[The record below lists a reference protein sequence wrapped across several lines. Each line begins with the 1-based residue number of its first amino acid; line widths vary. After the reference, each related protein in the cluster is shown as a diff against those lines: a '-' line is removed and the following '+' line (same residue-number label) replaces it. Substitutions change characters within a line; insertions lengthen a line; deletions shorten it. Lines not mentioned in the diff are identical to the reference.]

1 MPRQSPWIPASAGMT
16 SAPNGDTQ
24 HGKER
29 IRVLPRL
36 LFAKG
41 RFRLELPD
49 VGQRHVRQARRHPHR
64 DSRLELLRRLD
75 RLRRGRR
82 TAAPGALGA
91 QLRPGRDAHARQADG
106 RHLRRLLAGP
116 ARSQGAHRPQRG
128 PAQGNQRGAGRCRPA
143 IPGHHADPPHGRGA
157 GRGSRLRRAEAAG
170 GEAARRHQVCRLRRL
185 PDQPPLRHRRRI
197 LREPGVPR
205 QAGGDRGRRGRALRP
220 ESHLARWR
228 FPSRRKARSRFA
240 TSSSRP
246 TTTAPK

>member
-1 MPRQSPWIPASAGMT
+1 MAKKEYAFYPGCSSQKGASASNYLT
-16 SAPNGDTQ
+16 SVNAMCDKLDVTLTEIPDWNCCGASI
-24 HGKER
+24 GYAEGGE
-29 IRVLPRL
+29 LPRL
-36 LFAKG
+36 ALSARNFA
-41 RFRLELPD
+41 LAET
-49 VGQRHVRQARRHPHR
+49 HM
-64 DSRLELLRRLD
+64 
-75 RLRRGRR
+75 
-82 TAAPGALGA
+82 PG
-91 QLRPGRDAHARQADG
+91 QADG

-220 ESHLARWR
+220 EGHLL
-228 FPSRRKARSRFA
+228 RRRAGLLRAGEDRRSRSA